1 MLGLKLKKPRLVR
14 GFFITED
21 LGMPKDNA
29 APAENKKKQVRISQ
43 ADVPGYSLEQAL
55 RIPKAILE
63 NYAGQAT
70 PPLRVASAMGVQPA
84 SSSFRQLCGAA
95 IAYELTE
102 GGSKAPD
109 IKLTSLAKRILRPTI
124 EGDDIQAKREALL
137 KPRVVREFLEKYNGN
152 MLPKDNIAQNVL
164 NDLGVP
170 TERTS
175 EVLALIIEG
184 AESLGLITEIK
195 GKQYVDLNNA
205 TIHSS
210 SDTNFLEQEATG
222 DDNPYQ
228 AMVIQ
233 PTQILETAI
242 ELEPEKKRKV
252 FITHGKNQEFV
263 APIKKLLAFGE
274 MEAVVSV
281 EKQSISQPV
290 PDKVMN
296 DMRACGAAI
305 IHVEDELKLLD
316 KDANEHV
323 VLNPNVLIEI
333 GAAMALYKKR
343 FILLVK
349 EGVKLP
355 SNLQGLFEVR
365 YSGTSLDGNA
375 TIRLLEAINEM
386 KKTD

>member
-1 MLGLKLKKPRLVR
+1 MKLKKAPPSAGL
-14 GFFITED
+14 FIKQKD
-21 LGMPKDNA
+21 LNVPKNTA
-29 APAENKKKQVRISQ
+29 APADKKQKQVRVSQ
-43 ADVPGYSLEQAL
+43 TDVPGYSLEQAL
-55 RIPKAILE
+55 RIPKAMIE

-102 GGSKAPD
+102 GGSKAPE

-124 EGDDIQAKREALL
+124 DGDDIQAKREALL

-164 NDLGVP
+164 NDFGVP

-175 EVLALIIEG
+175 EILALIIEG

-195 GKQYVDLNNA
+195 GKQYVDLNRA
-205 TIHSS
+205 ITSS
-210 SDTNFLEQEATG
+210 SLDSDLFDQGALE
-222 DDNPYQ
+222 DSK
-228 AMVIQ
+228 
-233 PTQILETAI
+233 PTEEKLVQVARAPDIAI
-242 ELEPEKKRKV
+242 ELDLEKKRKV

-316 KDANEHV
+316 KDANEQI